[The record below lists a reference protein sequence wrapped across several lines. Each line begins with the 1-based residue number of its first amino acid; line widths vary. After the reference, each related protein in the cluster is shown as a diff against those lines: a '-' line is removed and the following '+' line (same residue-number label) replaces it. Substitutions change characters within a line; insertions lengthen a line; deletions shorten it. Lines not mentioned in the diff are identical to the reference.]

1 MRTNTKNL
9 EDFTSRPVSTDTAL
23 SVSDFMIHAQQQD
36 RVGHKHTLSEIIFPS
51 CAQSW
56 LSQHIHDST
65 RTASEQSSRHLSLIQ
80 SYLNR
85 YQGCVLDIQADH
97 ERCHP
102 LHYALM
108 SANVS
113 PQLFQEICEALVR
126 HHYRLRLQ
134 PGDTLT
140 DRMLRDFF
148 DSFCQYQS
156 GFNKIYRDYL
166 QSRTCVPGKPNEQ
179 VIDWIQANGLCD
191 ISRKYDYLHKLYPQ
205 FESSDSLRLGV
216 IQKREHNRRSIVS
229 RHGIK
234 MSTKASQLTKHKK
247 RPHPI
252 TIDNTS
258 IAAEDL
264 ETPESKKT
272 KSGRI
277 SPKAD
282 REISTENIRKSKR
295 AAASIATFMISEQM
309 RTEQEKQDWEV
320 DTNDLNS
327 SRNAATHQSK
337 QQANTL
343 LDAESKEKVQD
354 NHHACIHEDQFQQQS
369 DARDDLC
376 SATVSNGLESNS
388 LFALRGLA
396 KLKKSRN
403 LSEDNTSTSSD
414 ESSEI
419 TPESNN
425 ALHAYV
431 ELVEPILAEVSQQ
444 TMSKPNDIVLPA

>member
-1 MRTNTKNL
+1 MRTNTKNI
-9 EDFTSRPVSTDTAL
+9 EDYTSKPVPTDTAL
-23 SVSDFMIHAQQQD
+23 TVSDFIICAKQQD
-36 RVGHKHTLSEIIFPS
+36 RVGHKHILSEIIFPS

-65 RTASEQSSRHLSLIQ
+65 RTASAQSSRHLSIIRSFINQ
-80 SYLNR
+80 

-113 PQLFQEICEALVR
+113 PQLFEEICEALMR

-140 DRMLRDFF
+140 DRMHSEFF
-148 DSFCQYQS
+148 NSFCQYQI
-156 GFNKIYRDYL
+156 GFNKIYCDYL

-179 VIDWIQANGLCD
+179 VIDWIQANGLCA

-205 FESSDSLRLGV
+205 FESSDSLRSGV
-216 IQKREHNRRSIVS
+216 IQKREQNRRSIAN
-229 RHGIK
+229 RHGMK
-234 MSTKASQLTKHKK
+234 MSRKAKQLTKHNK

-277 SPKAD
+277 SPIAD
-282 REISTENIRKSKR
+282 REISAENIRRSKR

-309 RTEQEKQDWEV
+309 RTEQEKQDWEA
-320 DTNDLNS
+320 DTNDLTSTCNTATDQ
-327 SRNAATHQSK
+327 SRH
-337 QQANTL
+337 QANTP
-343 LDAESKEKVQD
+343 LDGVYEQRMQD
-354 NHHACIHEDQFQQQS
+354 NHHACIHDVQTQRQS
-369 DARDDLC
+369 DARDDMC

-403 LSEDNTSTSSD
+403 LSVDQPSASSD

-419 TPESNN
+419 TPDNN
-425 ALHAYV
+425 DGIHAYV
-431 ELVEPILAEVSQQ
+431 DLVEPILAEMSQQ
-444 TMSKPNDIVLPA
+444 TMSKSNDIVLPA

>member
-1 MRTNTKNL
+1 MRTNSKNL
-9 EDFTSRPVSTDTAL
+9 EDFTSKPVSTDTAL
-23 SVSDFMIHAQQQD
+23 TVSDFIICAQQQD
-36 RVGHKHTLSEIIFPS
+36 RVGRKHILSEIIFPS
-51 CAQSW
+51 CTQSW
-56 LSQHIHDST
+56 LSRYIHDST
-65 RTASEQSSRHLSLIQ
+65 ITASEQSSRHLSLIQ

-113 PQLFQEICEALVR
+113 PQLFQEICEALMR

-140 DRMLRDFF
+140 DHMRSEFF
-148 DSFCQYQS
+148 NSFYQYQS

-179 VIDWIQANGLCD
+179 VIDWIQANGLCA

-205 FESSDSLRLGV
+205 FESSDALRLGV
-216 IQKREHNRRSIVS
+216 LQKREHNRRSIAN

-234 MSTKASQLTKHKK
+234 MSTIASQSTKHNK

-258 IAAEDL
+258 IAAENL
-264 ETPESKKT
+264 ETPASKKP

-277 SPKAD
+277 SPIAD
-282 REISTENIRKSKR
+282 REISTENIRRSKR

-320 DTNDLNS
+320 DTNDLTATCNTATDQ
-327 SRNAATHQSK
+327 SRHQASTPLNGVSK
-337 QQANTL
+337 QKI
-343 LDAESKEKVQD
+343 EG
-354 NHHACIHEDQFQQQS
+354 NHLACIGDVQVNQQS
-369 DARDDLC
+369 HTCADVRSDNY
-376 SATVSNGLESNS
+376 TNGLESNS
-388 LFALRGLA
+388 LFTLRGLA
-396 KLKKSRN
+396 KLKKSRS
-403 LSEDNTSTSSD
+403 LSVDQPSASSD

-419 TPESNN
+419 TPGSNN

-431 ELVEPILAEVSQQ
+431 ELVEPILAEMSQQ
-444 TMSKPNDIVLPA
+444 TMSKSNDIVLPA